1 MSNTI
6 PLNSKV
12 IDLYRD
18 FLENPKK
25 NAFEY
30 KPLREVFK
38 ETDKY
43 IPDDLVID
51 YDQKKATADDYNNIP
66 QVMTPHCSQC
76 VYYDNL
82 TNATMYC
89 YKLQKRITARKQ
101 PCKNYQER

>member
-25 NAFEY
+25 NGFEY

-51 YDQKKATADDYNNIP
+51 ND
-66 QVMTPHCSQC
+66 
-76 VYYDNL
+76 
-82 TNATMYC
+82 
-89 YKLQKRITARKQ
+89 
-101 PCKNYQER
+101 

>member
-25 NAFEY
+25 NGFQY

-43 IPDDLVID
+43 IPQDKLYKKYLD
-51 YDQKKATADDYNNIP
+51 YIKKPLPKVVFYIIMRETFEEFGCCFFTKDVKRII
-66 QVMTPHCSQC
+66 
-76 VYYDNL
+76 L
-82 TNATMYC
+82 C
-89 YKLQKRITARKQ
+89 YKLDL
-101 PCKNYQER
+101 NL